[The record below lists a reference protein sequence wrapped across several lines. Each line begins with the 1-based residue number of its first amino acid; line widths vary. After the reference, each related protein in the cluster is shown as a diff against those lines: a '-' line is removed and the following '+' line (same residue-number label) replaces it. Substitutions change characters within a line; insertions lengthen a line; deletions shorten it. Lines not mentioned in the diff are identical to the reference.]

1 MESQDVDQSRMARSR
16 LSWCHSSRM
25 WSRSLGA
32 VRRVDRHLSDAE
44 FPPKQSWFWMIW
56 HAFFHLFSILLQLF
70 PCFSHDDSTTIN
82 SMPHLRTKTMLR
94 DRNTSRLSLRKQETR
109 KPFPLVPLITAIRE
123 LPHASVH
130 GVSRIMEG
138 SASSLQ
144 ELEKK
149 FGNLG
154 DGARQPSRCHEVPLM
169 AAPKSQLNGWVA
181 TGFGSSWKTFASA
194 ILWPAPCPVLAQ

>member
-16 LSWCHSSRM
+16 LSWCHSGRM

-32 VRRVDRHLSDAE
+32 VRRVDRHVLSAE
-44 FPPKQSWFWMIW
+44 FPTELILDDLDWFGM
-56 HAFFHLFSILLQLF
+56 LFSILLQLF

-169 AAPKSQLNGWVA
+169 AAPKSQLNGWVT